1 MRSRSIAAS
10 WRGAPRSPSASAKR
24 RARSSPAAPPPTSAP
39 AESRASRWVAAGD
52 VNGFLGLAL
61 DNVTNLVILSSLLI
75 GVFGFP
81 ADLVLGRM
89 VPGTAL
95 GVLVGDLAYTWLALR
110 LMRRSGRA
118 DVTAM
123 PFGIDTPTLFA
134 MVLGVLGPVKV
145 ATGDAMLAWKV
156 GMVATLAIGLVKT
169 ALAFA
174 GDWTRRVVPR
184 AALLGS
190 IAGVAIL
197 LIAFLPT
204 LKLLRD
210 PLVGFAWKVGMV
222 ATLAIGLVKTA
233 LAFAGDWTRRVVPRA
248 ALLGSIAGVAILLIA
263 FLPTLKLLRDPLVGL
278 VALGVLL
285 LALVGGV
292 RMPLGLPGAFA
303 AVLAGTVVHW
313 GGVWLTGRVDR
324 AFTVGT
330 PVMALPWPTLAWL
343 DALDAALPYLSVA
356 LPFALVTIIGGID
369 NTESAAA
376 AGDEY
381 RARDILLTEAGA
393 TVLAALCGGVVQN
406 TPYIG
411 HPAYKAMGAR
421 AGYTLAT
428 GLVIGGGAAAGVLS
442 LLVAV
447 LPEAAIAP
455 ILVFIGLEIT
465 PQGFLASPPRHGA
478 AVALAFVP
486 VAAAVV
492 LIETGGVLSALG
504 ASPSHLTGDAALTHG
519 TLLVLGNG
527 FILTAVVWGWALVGI
542 IERRFEVTG
551 LLFAFASVATLVGVI
566 HSPEPS
572 GAVFWPWAL
581 PSAVPARLAGA
592 YGALAAICW
601 LAAARGR
608 ANWRISA

>member
-1 MRSRSIAAS
+1 
-10 WRGAPRSPSASAKR
+10 
-24 RARSSPAAPPPTSAP
+24 
-39 AESRASRWVAAGD
+39 
-52 VNGFLGLAL
+52 
-61 DNVTNLVILSSLLI
+61 
-75 GVFGFP
+75 
-81 ADLVLGRM
+81 VLGRI

-110 LMRRSGRA
+110 LMRRTGRD

-134 MVLGVLGPVKV
+134 MVFGVLGPVKV
-145 ATGDAMLAWKV
+145 ATGDAMLAWKI

-204 LKLLRD
+204 LKLLRE
-210 PLVGFAWKVGMV
+210 
-222 ATLAIGLVKTA
+222 
-233 LAFAGDWTRRVVPRA
+233 
-248 ALLGSIAGVAILLIA
+248 
-263 FLPTLKLLRDPLVGL
+263 PLVGL
-278 VALGVLL
+278 IALGVLL

-303 AVLAGTVVHW
+303 AVLAGSLVHW
-313 GGVWLTGRVDR
+313 GGMWLTGRAEH

-343 DALDAALPYLSVA
+343 DALDEALPYLSVA
-356 LPFALVTIIGGID
+356 LPFALVTTIGGID

-381 RARDILLTEAGA
+381 RARDILMTEALA
-393 TVLAALCGGVVQN
+393 TLVAGLCGGVVQN

-421 AGYTLAT
+421 AGYTLVT
-428 GLVIGGGAAAGVLS
+428 GLFIGIGAMVGVLS
-442 LLVAV
+442 ILVTL
-447 LPEAAIAP
+447 LPEAAVVP
-455 ILVFIGLEIT
+455 ILVFVGLSIT
-465 PQGFLASPPRHGA
+465 AQAFLASPPRHGP
-478 AVALAFVP
+478 AVAITFVP

-492 LIETGGVLSALG
+492 LIQVGGVLGALRK
-504 ASPSHLTGDAALTHG
+504 SPADLGGDAALTYQA
-519 TLLVLGNG
+519 LLVLGNG
-527 FILTAVVWGWALVGI
+527 FILTAVLWGWALVTMI
-542 IERRFEVTG
+542 DRRFLVTAAV
-551 LLFAFASVATLVGVI
+551 LAVASLATLVGLV
-566 HSPEPS
+566 HSPLP
-572 GAVFWPWAL
+572 GGGLFWPWAPGAPRALAL
-581 PSAVPARLAGA
+581 PLAGA
-592 YGALAAICW
+592 YGVLAALC
-601 LAAARGR
+601 AAASLRR
-608 ANWRISA
+608 R